1 MVQDLQT
8 CCCGCSLRVG
18 VIILCV
24 LDIVFGIY
32 AFVDYFNKDSWS
44 TGRAGAINLA
54 VATVAAIAWIAGLY
68 GAIQYKRLPIRI
80 YFVLKVLGVIGTL
93 ITGIAVIALKDRACE
108 TAWEHAHTDMTKDNY
123 ISTCRNYAVAFG
135 IIMILFIPVQ
145 IYFLWV
151 IKSFENQLK
160 QREQGLDWGP
170 TGYTPVAYQAMPG
183 GTYQPLQQPAY
194 EGQPSAVPTTYV

>member
-1 MVQDLQT
+1 MAQDLQT

-32 AFVDYFNKDSWS
+32 AFVDYFMKDSWS
-44 TGRAGAINLA
+44 NGRAGAINLA
-54 VATVAAIAWIAGLY
+54 VATVAALAWIAGLY
-68 GAIQYKRLPIRI
+68 GALQYKRGPIRV

-93 ITGIAVIALKDRACE
+93 ITGIAVIALRDRACE
-108 TAWEHAHTDMTKDNY
+108 TAWEHADTDMTYDKY
-123 ISTCRNYAVAFG
+123 ISTCRNLAVAVG
-135 IIMILFIPVQ
+135 IIMMLCIPIQ

-151 IKSFENQLK
+151 IKSFENQLL

-183 GTYQPLQQPAY
+183 GGYQPLQPVYGGQQPA
-194 EGQPSAVPTTYV
+194 AVPSSYV